1 MANFFENRVLNAV
14 GPVLNG
20 GERAEFFNGTLF
32 VEVSNIERA
41 RKVEQV
47 IKAGGFGDMIVNWTG
62 SEYIVDFI

>member
-1 MANFFENRVLNAV
+1 MSNFFETRVLEAV

-32 VEVSNIERA
+32 VEVNNINRA
-41 RKVEQV
+41 RKVEQA
-47 IKAGGFGDMIVNWTG
+47 IKAGSFGDMIVNWTG